1 MKVDELERYIH
12 RFPTRDARRDIREAQ
27 GMGTMNK
34 IPRSQRFSLT
44 AQTRENAFDG
54 ITAEPENYLA
64 ESDWERDHSLSY
76 CSTRM
81 AAAEI

>member
-1 MKVDELERYIH
+1 MLTSV
-12 RFPTRDARRDIREAQ
+12 ARRDIREAK

-44 AQTRENAFDG
+44 AQTRENAFVG
-54 ITAEPENYLA
+54 MAAEPENYLA
-64 ESDWERDHSLSY
+64 ESDWERDPSLSY

>member
-1 MKVDELERYIH
+1 
-12 RFPTRDARRDIREAQ
+12 
-27 GMGTMNK
+27 MNT

-44 AQTRENAFDG
+44 AQIRENAFDG
-54 ITAEPENYLA
+54 ITSEPENYLA
-64 ESDWERDHSLSY
+64 ESDWERDHSMSY

>member
-1 MKVDELERYIH
+1 
-12 RFPTRDARRDIREAQ
+12 
-27 GMGTMNK
+27 MGTMNT

-44 AQTRENAFDG
+44 AQMSENAFVG
-54 ITAEPENYLA
+54 MTAEPENYLA
-64 ESDWERDHSLSY
+64 KSDWERDPSLSY

>member
-1 MKVDELERYIH
+1 LQRYILKLL
-12 RFPTRDARRDIREAQ
+12 TSVALRDIREVK
-27 GMGTMNK
+27 GMGTMNT

-44 AQTRENAFDG
+44 AQIRENAFDG

-64 ESDWERDHSLSY
+64 ESDWERDHSMSY